1 MISEVIQSQFND
13 LKPMNKACVQV
24 VVEFQQGLL
33 METLAEKLKQE
44 FDRMSSYSDR
54 GPISELTANDLLSYL
69 STLFWMR
76 VADVNQNQ
84 DKTALAYRPVR
95 RTLAIPVLFYQILVG
110 VGKPYDKDYNLEF
123 VPEYKISQEQLLS
136 PVRMSEISN
145 LFRQFENSGM
155 KIVFGLP
162 NDTSGELDFMA
173 MSHVNSE
180 VVSYRKCHPVYGFL
194 AAFVAQQELNKI
206 TGTMS
211 RVFYGYESDFN
222 YRIDVLMSAINHADR
237 S

>member
-33 METLAEKLKQE
+33 MKTLAEKLKQE

-54 GPISELTANDLLSYL
+54 GPIAELTANDLLSYL

-76 VADVNQNQ
+76 VADVNQNG

-95 RTLAIPVLFYQILVG
+95 RTLAIPVLFYQILIG
-110 VGKPYDKDYNLEF
+110 VGRSYDKDYNLEF
-123 VPEYKISQEQLLS
+123 VPEYRISQERLLS
-136 PVRMSEISN
+136 PDRMSEISN
-145 LFRQFENSGM
+145 LFRQFEDCGM

-162 NDTSGELDFMA
+162 NDPTGELDFMA
-173 MSHVNSE
+173 MSHVNTE

-194 AAFVAQQELNKI
+194 ASFVAQQELNSI
-206 TGTMS
+206 TGSMS
-211 RVFYGYESDFN
+211 RVFYGYERDFN
-222 YRIDVLMSAINHADR
+222 FRIDALLRAINHSDR
-237 S
+237 N